1 MKRKLLLLGC
11 IVLGLC
17 CAGCGH
23 ESEIPEDYQ
32 QTAETLKPEE
42 IKEDVIATT
51 TEKTTETNTSEKAET
66 DEKETIQD
74 ELARI
79 ELKSLEFENADW
91 DNMPQQEM
99 NQLTGQWYMLW
110 DEELNSLWG
119 RLSDELDAQKKKEV
133 LEEQRA
139 WIKRK
144 EMHVRGEG
152 FSAYGGSLQPQIE
165 NTVAE
170 EMTRVRA
177 YILAEYLAAVRNE
190 EFVMPSE
197 IRENMDNVDPCLND
211 IFEKF
216 EGQWIFDDSRGACVG
231 VERSETCAYGVEG
244 SNWTLWDTGG
254 DIISD
259 LDVYGYAENR
269 ILFKVPHDDFDSYYE
284 LAFFNWED
292 ALYFAYGTSLDAM
305 DDVIYFE

>member
-1 MKRKLLLLGC
+1 
-11 IVLGLC
+11 
-17 CAGCGH
+17 
-23 ESEIPEDYQ
+23 
-32 QTAETLKPEE
+32 
-42 IKEDVIATT
+42 
-51 TEKTTETNTSEKAET
+51 
-66 DEKETIQD
+66 
-74 ELARI
+74 
-79 ELKSLEFENADW
+79 
-91 DNMPQQEM
+91 
-99 NQLTGQWYMLW
+99 
-110 DEELNSLWG
+110 
-119 RLSDELDAQKKKEV
+119 
-133 LEEQRA
+133 
-139 WIKRK
+139 
-144 EMHVRGEG
+144 MHVRGEG

-197 IRENMDNVDPCLND
+197 IPENMDNVDPCLND
-211 IFEKF
+211 IFQKF

-244 SNWTLWDTGG
+244 SNWTLWVTGG

-284 LAFFNWED
+284 MALNWENIY
-292 ALYFAYGTSLDAM
+292 YFSYGTSLDAM
-305 DDVIYFE
+305 DEVIYFE